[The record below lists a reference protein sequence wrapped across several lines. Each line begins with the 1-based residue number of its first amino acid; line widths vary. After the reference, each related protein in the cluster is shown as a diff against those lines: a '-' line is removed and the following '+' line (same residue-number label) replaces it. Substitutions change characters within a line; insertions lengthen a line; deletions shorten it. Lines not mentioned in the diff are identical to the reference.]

1 MIKKLKRKFII
12 LATVS
17 LFILMSV
24 VGCIMNLIDYS
35 SVVTE
40 ADRILNVLSQPNAPF
55 NEPPPL
61 PDKPPKDIENFIPR
75 GMSPEVPYESRFFTV
90 TLSESGEIV
99 DADFSRTF
107 AVDSESVEDYVRW
120 ANSSDDKYGFTGQF
134 RFVKQTDGQGT
145 RIIFLD
151 CGRRLDAFYRFMW
164 ISIAVG
170 LSGCA
175 VVFVVFLFAAERIV
189 RPIADSYERQ
199 KRFITDAGHEI
210 KTPLTIIGANLDLL
224 EADCGESE
232 SIADIRTQ
240 TRRLSD
246 LTNDLVYLSKMEE
259 TGDML
264 KKVEFPVS
272 ELIEE
277 TAQPF
282 QVLAQAQ
289 KKAYSVR
296 IEPDLTLCGAPD
308 AVSHLIYILL
318 DNAIKYSP
326 EGGTVAVEAYTRKRE
341 LVLSVYNTTVMP
353 IPQENLARLFDRFYR
368 TDASRN
374 SETGGHGIG
383 LSIAHAITDAHNG
396 KISADT
402 QNGCDLKIT
411 VTLPQ

>member
-1 MIKKLKRKFII
+1 MIKKLKRKFIL

-40 ADRILNVLSQPNAPF
+40 ADRILKVLSQPNAPF
-55 NEPPPL
+55 AKPKDFPE
-61 PDKPPKDIENFIPR
+61 KPPKDIENFIPH

-90 TLSESGEIV
+90 TLSESGEIT

-107 AVDSESVEDYVRW
+107 SVDSESVEAYVQK
-120 ANSSDDKYGFTGQF
+120 ANSNTHKYGFVKQF
-134 RFVKQTDGQGT
+134 RFTKQTDEQRT

-151 CGRRLDAFYRFMW
+151 CGRKLDAFYRFMW
-164 ISIAVG
+164 TSIAVG

-175 VVFVVFLFAAERIV
+175 LVFVIFLFAAEHIV

-224 EADCGESE
+224 ETDCGESE

-240 TRRLSD
+240 VRRLSD

-259 TGDML
+259 TGDLL
-264 KKVEFPVS
+264 KKIEFPVS

-277 TAQPF
+277 TAQSF

-289 KKAYSVR
+289 KKTYSVQ

-308 AVSHLIYILL
+308 AIRIWYPFSW
-318 DNAIKYSP
+318 
-326 EGGTVAVEAYTRKRE
+326 T
-341 LVLSVYNTTVMP
+341 MP
-353 IPQENLARLFDRFYR
+353 
-368 TDASRN
+368 
-374 SETGGHGIG
+374 
-383 LSIAHAITDAHNG
+383 
-396 KISADT
+396 
-402 QNGCDLKIT
+402 
-411 VTLPQ
+411 